1 MSRVEIIMDSE
12 NGKGSV
18 QLLCEG
24 QPMPKVVE
32 MSLYF
37 NSRNGEFKFNGKRFK
52 TDRMGQFFV
61 DEETKDTAMEDVNL
75 LNLFNPHIVN
85 REYLIEQ
92 QKAMDWAL
100 ENVLMTSV
108 LNANNLIKERN
119 CEVN

>member
-18 QLLCEG
+18 QLLCG
-24 QPMPKVVE
+24 GKPMPKVVE
-32 MSLYF
+32 MNLYF

-52 TDRMGQFFV
+52 TDKMGQFFV

>member
-1 MSRVEIIMDSE
+1 MNKVEIIMESDSKD
-12 NGKGSV
+12 GVVK
-18 QLLCEG
+18 LLYNR
-24 QPMPKVVE
+24 QPMPKVFE
-32 MSLYF
+32 MDLHF
-37 NSRNGEFKFNGKRFK
+37 NSRTNEFMFKGKRFK
-52 TDRMGQFFV
+52 TDKMGQFFV
-61 DEETKDTAMEDVNL
+61 DETTKDTAMEDVNL
-75 LNLFNPHIVN
+75 LNLFNPHIMN